1 MSAACARAARAADPG
16 MSDAATPQVVW
27 RLPRL
32 LERLQRPDFFFINI
46 GANDGVSND
55 PIYPFMQRYG
65 WRGIAVEPVPYIFE
79 ELRKNYRQFPR
90 VAVEHAAIAASPR
103 VLHFVPPDAT
113 PHDFVRQV
121 GSLHPDYLEKTIHL
135 MRAYQFRGPVEDDME
150 QRIQQI
156 EVPCLTFD
164 ALLEKHRVERVDFL
178 NIDAEQNDFEILSMI
193 DFTRWRPNIICVET
207 SEFTDEQ
214 EMRANQLLRLAGYQY
229 LEPFDIFSEVFVRSE
244 YVGLC

>member
-1 MSAACARAARAADPG
+1 MNVP
-16 MSDAATPQVVW
+16 ATPQIVW

-32 LERLQRPDFFFINI
+32 LERLDHPGFFFINI

-55 PIYPFMQRYG
+55 PVYPFMRKYG
-65 WRGIAVEPVPYIFE
+65 WRGIAVEPVPYIYE
-79 ELRKNYRQFPR
+79 ELRKNYASFRG
-90 VAVEHAAIAASPR
+90 VAVEHAAIAATPR
-103 VLHFVPPDAT
+103 VLHFVPPEAT

-150 QRIQQI
+150 QRIVRV

-164 ALLEKHRVERVDFL
+164 ALLEKHRVQRVDFL

-193 DFTRWRPNIICVET
+193 DFTRWRPSIICVET
-207 SEFTDEQ
+207 SEFTEEQ
-214 EMRANQLLRLAGYQY
+214 EMRALQLLRLAGYQY

>member
-1 MSAACARAARAADPG
+1 

-90 VAVEHAAIAASPR
+90 VAVEHAAIAATPR
-103 VLHFVPPDAT
+103 VLHFVPPEAT

-135 MRAYQFRGPVEDDME
+135 MRAYQFRGPVEDDLE
-150 QRIQQI
+150 QRIQRI

-164 ALLEKHRVERVDFL
+164 ALLEKHRVQRVDFL
-178 NIDAEQNDFEILSMI
+178 NIDAEQNDFEILL
-193 DFTRWRPNIICVET
+193 DDRLHPLAAEHHLRGDVRVHR
-207 SEFTDEQ
+207 
-214 EMRANQLLRLAGYQY
+214 RAGDARQPTPAPRRLPVSRAVRHLLRGLRAERVRRAL
-229 LEPFDIFSEVFVRSE
+229 LERRR
-244 YVGLC
+244 